1 MIRALNLHKTYE
13 SDHRPLEVLRGVN
26 LEIQSGEK
34 LAILGAS
41 GSGKSTLL
49 HLLGT
54 LDRPSSGQVFY
65 GDQDIFTLEERD
77 LSRFRNQSI
86 GFVFQFHHLIPMLTA
101 LENAQL
107 PCMIAGISRKEA
119 GARAREL
126 LGQVGLSHRLEHRPS
141 QLSGGEQQRVAIAR
155 ALVLRPKVLLADEPT
170 GNLDSQTGE
179 DVSKLLLSLGQAHSM
194 TLIVVTH
201 NEGLA
206 AQLDRRI
213 LLSDGHLLE

>member
-13 SDHRPLEVLRGVN
+13 SDHRPLEVLRGIN

-54 LDRPSSGQVFY
+54 LDRPTSGQVLY
-65 GDQDIFTLEERD
+65 EDRDIFALGERD
-77 LSRFRNQSI
+77 LSRFRNRSI

-101 LENAQL
+101 LENTQL
-107 PCMIAGISRKEA
+107 PCMIAGVSRKEA
-119 GARAREL
+119 GERAREL
-126 LGQVGLSHRLEHRPS
+126 LSQVGLSHRLGHRPS

-179 DVSKLLLSLGQAHSM
+179 EISKLLLSLGRTHSM

-213 LLSDGHLLE
+213 LLSDGNLVE